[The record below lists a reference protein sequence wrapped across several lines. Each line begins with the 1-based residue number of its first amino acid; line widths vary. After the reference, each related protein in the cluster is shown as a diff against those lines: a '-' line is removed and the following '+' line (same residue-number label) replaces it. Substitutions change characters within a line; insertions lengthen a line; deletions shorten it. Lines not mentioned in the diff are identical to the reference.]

1 MIGTTITNSQ
11 TTSGITTPNTRLEIQ
26 PSNTTVGTYA
36 QTYEPLTINK
46 NITPNHPNMEKQI
59 KVAVFITETED
70 NKIISSKFLKEGWI
84 RKPHTNANL
93 NLLAVKEF
101 KIPLD
106 DLDKIYVKEI
116 LAINLESV
124 VAAVGLFIDNVLV
137 DMKNVSKSTTKPVIL
152 AHIEAWKNEL
162 ETIKQ
167 FTKT

>member
-11 TTSGITTPNTRLEIQ
+11 TTSGITTADFTPVG
-26 PSNTTVGTYA
+26 NTTVGTYA

-59 KVAVFITETED
+59 KVAVFITETKD
-70 NKIISSKFLKEGWI
+70 NKIISSKFLKEGWV

-116 LAINLESV
+116 LAIT
-124 VAAVGLFIDNVLV
+124 F
-137 DMKNVSKSTTKPVIL
+137 
-152 AHIEAWKNEL
+152 
-162 ETIKQ
+162 
-167 FTKT
+167 

>member
-1 MIGTTITNSQ
+1 MIGTTTNAQ
-11 TTSGITTPNTRLEIQ
+11 TTNGITTPNTRLEIQ
-26 PSNTTVGTYA
+26 PSNTTAGTYA
-36 QTYEPLTINK
+36 QTYEPVTINK

-59 KVAVFITETED
+59 KVAVFITETKD

-116 LAINLESV
+116 LAIT
-124 VAAVGLFIDNVLV
+124 F
-137 DMKNVSKSTTKPVIL
+137 
-152 AHIEAWKNEL
+152 
-162 ETIKQ
+162 
-167 FTKT
+167 